1 MHSAALAFAV
11 AIAPSV
17 LLAQEEPTQ
26 RIDCKIT
33 KSCAPNGDCVSV
45 GTNVTFDLKSRSEG
59 YADEGPVK
67 IEYGDISTKVGGSPM
82 SGTYIWSESGDDVQ
96 FLQLLGSAGQDAESF
111 YATWTQIQDIGLS
124 GTVLFLT
131 CRSD

>member
-1 MHSAALAFAV
+1 MHKTALAFAI

-17 LLAQEEPTQ
+17 LLAQ

-33 KSCAPNGDCVSV
+33 KSCAPNGECVSV
-45 GTNVTFDLKSRSEG
+45 ETNVTFDLKSRSDG

-67 IEYGDISTKVGGSPM
+67 IEYGDISTRVDGNGM
-82 SGTYIWSESGDDVQ
+82 SGTYFWSESQVDLQ
-96 FLQLLGSAGQDAESF
+96 YLQLLGSTGQDAESF
-111 YATWTQIQDIGLS
+111 YATWTQIQHIGLS
-124 GTVLFLT
+124 GTILFLT